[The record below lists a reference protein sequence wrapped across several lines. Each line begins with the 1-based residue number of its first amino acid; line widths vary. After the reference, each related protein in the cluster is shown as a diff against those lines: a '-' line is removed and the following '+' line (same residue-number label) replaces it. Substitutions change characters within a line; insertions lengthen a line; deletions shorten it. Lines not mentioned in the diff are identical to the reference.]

1 MSLRKEYMTINKH
14 LSTERLRFAP
24 SPTGD
29 LHVGGAR
36 AALFN
41 WLYARK
47 TGGKFLL
54 RIEDT
59 DVERS
64 SDKYLESILGSL
76 QWLGLD
82 WDEEPVRQSQRGE
95 LYRGAVAKLLE
106 NGSAYRCFCTK
117 EELEAERTGS
127 LQEMTFQ
134 YSGKCRCLSPEDIDR
149 NIKEGRPHTVRFRV
163 EQGETSFNDLV
174 HGVTTF
180 NNDTIGDFIIA
191 RADGSPVYL
200 LGVAVDDADMKITL
214 VMRGDDHISNTPKQ
228 IMLMRALGAEIPRFA
243 HLPQVLGPD
252 KKKLSK
258 RHGAASVLEY
268 RNMGF
273 LAPALVN
280 FLALLGW
287 NPGDDREKM
296 GIEELIHAFSIDG
309 IAKKSGV
316 FDLKKLEWLNGQY
329 LSELPSE
336 EILILVM
343 PYLIKEG
350 LVPRGGRKEERE
362 YLLKVVHLLK
372 ERCRVLPDFAVQS
385 VYFFREPESYD
396 VKGMEKHFGNRET
409 ANLLDS
415 LADRFEA
422 LDGFS
427 EKAAEDAVRLLAE
440 DLEINPGK
448 LIHSTRL
455 AVTGV
460 TNGPGLFELLVVVG
474 KEKVVARMRKAA
486 RFIRDRHA
494 AV

>member
-1 MSLRKEYMTINKH
+1 ME
-14 LSTERLRFAP
+14 STERLRFAP

-59 DVERS
+59 DSERS
-64 SDKYLESILGSL
+64 SDIYLKSILDSL
-76 QWLGLD
+76 TWLGLN
-82 WDEEPVRQSQRGE
+82 WDEEPVRQSERSE

-117 EELEAERTGS
+117 EELEAERTGNPA
-127 LQEMTFQ
+127 EMTFQ
-134 YSGKCRCLSPEDIDR
+134 YSGKCRSLSKEQIDR
-149 NIKEGRPHTVRFRV
+149 NLKEGRPFTVRFRV
-163 EQGETSFNDLV
+163 SPGETSFTDLV

-200 LGVAVDDADMKITL
+200 LGVAVDDADMNITL

-228 IMLMRALGAEIPRFA
+228 MMLMNALGHEIPRFC

-258 RHGAASVLEY
+258 RHGAASVMEY
-268 RNMGF
+268 QNMGF

-280 FLALLGW
+280 FLTLLGW

-296 GIEELIHAFSIDG
+296 GVEELIQAFSIEG

-316 FDLKKLEWLNGQY
+316 FDLKKLEWLNGLY
-329 LSELPSE
+329 LNELPAE
-336 EILILVM
+336 EILTLVL
-343 PYLIKEG
+343 PRFIDEG
-350 LVPRGGRKEERE
+350 LIPPGDRKEERE
-362 YLLKVVHLLK
+362 YLLKIIHLLK
-372 ERCRVLPDFAVQS
+372 ERCRVLPDFVSQS
-385 VYFFREPESYD
+385 GYFFHAPETYEE
-396 VKGMEKHFGNRET
+396 KGVSKYFGNPQ
-409 ANLLDS
+409 AADLLDG
-415 LADRFEA
+415 LADRIDAESVFTE
-422 LDGFS
+422 
-427 EKAAEDAVRLLAE
+427 EAAENAVRELAE
-440 DLEINPGK
+440 KYEANPGK
-448 LIHSTRL
+448 LIHATRL

-460 TNGPGLFELLVVVG
+460 TYGPGLFELLVLIG
-474 KEKVVARMRKAA
+474 KESVVARLRAAA
-486 RFIRDRHA
+486 RFIREKK
-494 AV
+494 